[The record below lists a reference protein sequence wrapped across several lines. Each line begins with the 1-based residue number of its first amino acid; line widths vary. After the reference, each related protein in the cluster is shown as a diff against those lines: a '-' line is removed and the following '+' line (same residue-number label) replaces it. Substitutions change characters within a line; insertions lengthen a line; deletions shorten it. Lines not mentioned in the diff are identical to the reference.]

1 MPTLIVLNPGV
12 GEIQSVDTATGAAT
26 TLVAGTGEVPD
37 GVVVD
42 KPGGVF
48 YWTNM
53 GVPTGSAP
61 GAALTDKAASFA
73 AANGSLER
81 ASLDGSDRGTVLPVG
96 SFVTGKQLVA
106 DFGAGKLYFSDR
118 EGLRVLRV
126 SLDGSDLEVLVENG
140 DHTAPE
146 EQGDVLRHPV
156 GIAVDPEGGHL
167 YWTQKGPSKG
177 GAGRIFRAP
186 LAVPEDPAR
195 RDDVETLWENLPEP
209 IDLYLDLG
217 AGEIYWTDRG
227 ARPEGNTF
235 NRAPIPAVG
244 EKGAAP
250 TILASG
256 FREAIGVDRDE
267 TTGNFYVTDLGGN
280 IREINPAHG
289 LDRLVATLPGG
300 LTGVAVAD

>member
-1 MPTLIVLNPGV
+1 MPTLIVLNPGA
-12 GEIQSVDTATGAAT
+12 GEIQSVETATGFAT

-42 KPGGVF
+42 KARGVF

-53 GVPTGSAP
+53 GVPAGSAP
-61 GAALTDKAASFA
+61 GAALTEKTASFH

-81 ASLDGSDRGTVLPVG
+81 ASLDGSGRTTVLPAG

-106 DFGAGKLYFSDR
+106 DFAAGKLYFSDR
-118 EGLRVLRV
+118 EGLRVLRAN
-126 SLDGSDLEVLVENG
+126 LDGSELEVLVQNG
-140 DHTAPE
+140 DHTVPE
-146 EQGDVLRHPV
+146 EQRDILRHCV
-156 GIAVDPEGGHL
+156 GVAVDPAGGHL

-186 LAVPEDPAR
+186 LAAPADPAR
-195 RDDVETLWENLPEP
+195 RDDIETLWENLPEP

-244 EKGAAP
+244 EKGVAP
-250 TILASG
+250 TILASE

-267 TTGNFYVTDLGGN
+267 ATGAFYVTDLGGD
-280 IREINPAHG
+280 IREVDPARG
-289 LDRLVATLPGG
+289 IDRLVATLPGG
-300 LTGVAVAD
+300 LTGVAVVR

>member
-1 MPTLIVLNPGV
+1 MPTLIVLNPGA
-12 GEIQSVDTATGAAT
+12 GEIQSVDAATGSARV
-26 TLVAGTGEVPD
+26 LVAGTGEVPD

-42 KPGGVF
+42 KAGGVF

-53 GVPTGSAP
+53 GVPEGCSPAS
-61 GAALTDKAASFA
+61 ALTDKTASFD

-81 ASLDGSDRGTVLPVG
+81 AALDGSGRAAVLPSG

-106 DFGAGKLYFSDR
+106 DFDAGKLYFSDR

-126 SLDGSDLEVLVENG
+126 NLDGSGLEVLVQNG
-140 DHTAPE
+140 DHTVPE
-146 EQGDVLRHPV
+146 EQRDVMRHPV
-156 GIAVDPEGGHL
+156 GIAVDPEGGWL

-186 LAVPEDPAR
+186 LVAPADPQR

-209 IDLYLDLG
+209 IDLFLDLV

-235 NRAPIPAVG
+235 NRAPIPAEG
-244 EKGAAP
+244 EKGATP

-256 FREAIGVDRDE
+256 FQEAIGVDRDE
-267 TTGNFYVTDLGGN
+267 ATGNFYVTDLGGN

-289 LDRLVATLPGG
+289 LDRMVATLPGG
-300 LTGVAVAD
+300 LTGVAVVR